1 MFRVCYADP
10 PWRYDDKRTGGS
22 FKSGAAQVY
31 ESPDGD
37 DATMATD
44 DICNIPVRSIMG
56 RNAILFLWTSVTLRE
71 SHAIPVM
78 RAWGFRRVTSI
89 FWIKVKVGGVPDQ
102 VTGKIPGHL
111 GMGRW
116 FRGDVEELLV
126 CVAGDVKPFGCQERN
141 WIQHPRTWNGPDG
154 KPVKHS
160 TKPEGFR
167 RLIET
172 ATGEASSRR
181 NLELFGRRPA
191 PGWTVL
197 GYEIDKLDIRE
208 AIRREA
214 VRIHQ
219 PASAGAAAGA
229 TLPDTSGGIS
239 II

>member
-1 MFRVCYADP
+1 MFRICYADP
-10 PWRYDDKRTGGS
+10 PWRYDDTRTGGS

-31 ESPDGD
+31 TAPTGAES
-37 DATMATD
+37 TMSVDEIAA
-44 DICNIPVRSIMG
+44 IPVPSIMG
-56 RNAILFLWTSVTLRE
+56 RNAVLALWTSVTLRE
-71 SHAIPVM
+71 THAIPVV
-78 RAWGFRRVTSI
+78 RAWGYRRVASV

-116 FRGDVEELLV
+116 FRGDVEELLI
-126 CVAGDVKPFGCQERN
+126 CVSGDVKPFGCQERN
-141 WIQHPRTWNGPDG
+141 WIQHPRTWPDADG
-154 KPVKHS
+154 NPVQHS

-181 NLELFGRRPA
+181 NLELFGRRPV

-197 GYEIDKLDIRE
+197 GYEVDGLDIRE

-214 VRIHQ
+214 VRIHTK
-219 PASAGAAAGA
+219 PGA
-229 TLPDTSGGIS
+229 
-239 II
+239 